1 MSELEEFGRIILVVE
16 TKERSIT
23 TMSFVDAIKSVF
35 TQYVGFNGRAR
46 RSEYWYFVLF
56 NFIVSFVLSLLGNFV
71 SFFSILGTIWS
82 LAVLLPSL
90 AVCIRRLHDIGKAWT
105 WFLLV
110 LIPLVGQIILIVF
123 FCQDSQ
129 PGENQYGPNPKGM

>member
-1 MSELEEFGRIILVVE
+1 
-16 TKERSIT
+16 
-23 TMSFVDAIKSVF
+23 MSFVDAIKSVF

-105 WFLLV
+105 WILLG

>member
-1 MSELEEFGRIILVVE
+1 
-16 TKERSIT
+16 
-23 TMSFVDAIKSVF
+23 MSFVDAIKSVF

-71 SFFSILGTIWS
+71 GFFSILGTIWS